1 MGRPSTTETSLGN
14 ADPPKTEPITLPVDS
29 GILAPRPFS
38 WIPPSPRFQPD
49 ASIKTQSKAIGEE
62 SSDQGSSSVSAPR
75 QALAGLTV
83 IVPCFNEERAIA
95 GTIDALSESLRAA
108 GRPHEIIVVDDGSTD
123 TTAERLARYENRPDV
138 RVLRNQRNRGYGFS
152 IKAAVRV
159 ATHDLIAITDADGT
173 YPNHLV
179 AEFTAGMNSADMIV
193 GARTGSSVHVP
204 LARRPAKWV
213 LRKLASYLAAFPIP
227 DLNSGFRVMRREQIL
242 RFINLLPDGF
252 SFTTTITL
260 ALLTHGHEV
269 RYVPIDYARRVGQS
283 SIRPI
288 RDTLNFL
295 SLIVRTVLYFRPLK
309 VFAPTS
315 AALGALAVLVAVVSK
330 FWLGQV
336 ADVTSVTLSLAAV
349 QLLAMGMLADLIVKR
364 SPGF

>member
-1 MGRPSTTETSLGN
+1 MGHQETTDAIRGDTGGM
-14 ADPPKTEPITLPVDS
+14 KTEPVALPVDA

-38 WIPPSPRFQPD
+38 WIPPAPSTKGPSSGD
-49 ASIKTQSKAIGEE
+49 ARKEVN
-62 SSDQGSSSVSAPR
+62 DQERASGIPTASASG
-75 QALAGLTV
+75 QTLAGLTI
-83 IVPCFNEERAIA
+83 IVPCFNEERAIVA
-95 GTIDALSESLRAA
+95 TIDALSNSLRSTK
-108 GRPHEIIVVDDGSTD
+108 RPFEIVVVDDGSTD
-123 TTAERLARYENRPDV
+123 GTAEQLARIANRLDV
-138 RVLRNQRNRGYGFS
+138 RIIRHEQNRGYGFS

-159 ATHDLIAITDADGT
+159 AAHELIAITDADGT

-179 AEFTAGMNSADMIV
+179 AEFTARMDGADMVV
-193 GARTGSSVHVP
+193 GARTGLSVHVP

-213 LRKLASYLAAFPIP
+213 LRKLASYLAAYPIP

-260 ALLTHGHEV
+260 ALLTHGHDV
-269 RYVPIDYARRVGQS
+269 RYVPIDYARRVGRS

-315 AALGALAVLVAVVSK
+315 AALGALAILVAAASK
-330 FWLGQV
+330 LWLGQV

-364 SPGF
+364 SPGY